1 MIRYTEINV
10 SSKIHKINATQIYAR
25 KKCLFFADIK
35 CLFFFRLVFG
45 EVSNKSG
52 GGQVN

>member
-10 SSKIHKINATQIYAR
+10 SSKIHKINVTQIYAR
-25 KKCLFFADIK
+25 KKCIFFADIK
-35 CLFFFRLVFG
+35 CLFFCLVFG

-52 GGQVN
+52 GQVN